1 MTGESTVDF
10 DGAYAKLNAEQKE
23 AVDTIQGPIF
33 VVAGPGTGKTQVL
46 ALRIANILKLTDTPP
61 EAILALT
68 FTETGAREMRQRISR
83 LIGSTTAWKIRI
95 HTFHGFA
102 QSLVTRFPDQFPRI
116 IGADIATDAER
127 AEILEK
133 AILEAGA
140 KAKLLRPFGDQ
151 FWYHYEI
158 TKAISTMKRENVA
171 VDALAE
177 RVAES
182 EKEFDAIPG
191 KIHEKGKYE
200 GKMKGEFETLQRKIT
215 KTRELLTIYELYQK
229 GLEAAKRYDFEDVIL
244 EVVHALQE
252 NENFKREVQEGVH
265 YVLADEHQ
273 DANKSQ
279 NAFLELLTDY
289 DDHPNLFIVGDEKQ
303 AIYRFQGADLDNVHY
318 FRERFT
324 GTKVIVLTQNYRS
337 TQTILD
343 SALTLIEASP
353 DDRLSRLPLAANS
366 DVKERPVTIAVAQT
380 SEAEADFLAE
390 KIRDLMSAGVPA
402 DSIAILVRRN
412 RDTAWLED
420 ALAKRG
426 VPLSGS
432 GDERNA
438 LTDPYVQA
446 LRKLLEA
453 VHEQR
458 DERLISVLTL
468 PGFKLSPADIW
479 RITQHARISRMP
491 IIDIFRKT
499 EFLEA
504 AGVLEVDRAQA
515 MVNTLD
521 GLGKLAATE
530 RPAVVAEEAFKKSG
544 LLHMLLE
551 RTSIDGAYASNTGTR
566 EKHFGAMRA
575 FFSLLEELSS
585 HEHDALLP
593 RALELL
599 TLYEERG
606 IPLKGQEDESM
617 SVGCVK
623 IMTAHKAK
631 GREFAHVFV
640 PRLTESAW
648 STRNRAEH
656 FYLPDIL
663 SGATELE
670 DERRLLYVAMTRA
683 KEHLTISYSLTRDD
697 GKETAPSSLLE
708 DIDSVVA
715 ARLIE
720 KVVIEE
726 KPESN
731 ELEFLPS
738 GGRVTGESGADGN
751 MVGGSTKGNTR
762 GASLRASDTSETL
775 IAQPSADDLTTL
787 RNAFIAQGLSPTA
800 LNNFLE
806 CPSKYFYTNLLR
818 LPQPENKSMLY
829 GTAIHAAFK
838 AYADR
843 RERGDDVPGDYLVTE
858 FNRVISK
865 TALSARDIEDS
876 KEKAKRALTAWW
888 QANQVSW
895 PSKTETE
902 LPVEAEF
909 TIPKAATFGETGGTT
924 FTIRGNLDRLD
935 PLPGGT
941 VRVIDYK
948 TGKPK
953 SRNELLGATASAE
966 KEGTEARGRNYY
978 RQLQFYKLLLART
991 DKPREM
997 SEGIIEFVEPDDK
1010 GQMRSE
1016 TFMITDD
1023 EVKELEAT
1031 IAKTAESIMTLSFWN
1046 THCDDPDCEWCAL
1059 RLG

>member
-1 MTGESTVDF
+1 
-10 DGAYAKLNAEQKE
+10 
-23 AVDTIQGPIF
+23 
-33 VVAGPGTGKTQVL
+33 
-46 ALRIANILKLTDTPP
+46 
-61 EAILALT
+61 
-68 FTETGAREMRQRISR
+68 
-83 LIGSTTAWKIRI
+83 
-95 HTFHGFA
+95 
-102 QSLVTRFPDQFPRI
+102 
-116 IGADIATDAER
+116 
-127 AEILEK
+127 
-133 AILEAGA
+133 
-140 KAKLLRPFGDQ
+140 LRPFGDQ

-158 TKAISTMKRENVA
+158 TKAVSTMKRENVT

-191 KIHEKGKYE
+191 KVHEKGKYE

-215 KTRELLTIYELYQK
+215 KTRELLSIYELYQK

-318 FRERFT
+318 FHERFT

-353 DDRLSRLPLAANS
+353 DERLSRLPLAANS

-446 LRKLLEA
+446 LRRLLEA

-479 RITQHARISRMP
+479 RITQHARVSRMP

-521 GLGKLAATE
+521 GLGKLAAAE

-544 LLHMLLE
+544 LLRMLLE

-697 GKETAPSSLLE
+697 GKETAPSALLE

-715 ARLIE
+715 AKLIE

-738 GGRVTGESGADGN
+738 GGRGTEKSGADGN
-751 MVGGSTKGNTR
+751 MVDGNTKGNTR
-762 GASLRASDTSETL
+762 GASLRA
-775 IAQPSADDLTTL
+775 PSADDLTTL

-829 GTAIHAAFK
+829 GTAIHAALK

-843 RERGDDVPGDYLVTE
+843 RERGDDVPGDYLVKE

-909 TIPKAATFGETGGTT
+909 TLPETEDATFSPEGSTFGSVAGTT

-935 PLPGGT
+935 PLPSGT

-953 SRNELLGATASAE
+953 SRNELLGKTASSAKTASAE
-966 KEGTEARGRNYY
+966 KSDEGDRGSNYY
-978 RQLQFYKLLLART
+978 RQLQFYKLLLARA

-1010 GQMRSE
+1010 GQMHSE
-1016 TFMITDD
+1016 TFMITDE
-1023 EVKELEAT
+1023 EVKELET
-1031 IAKTAESIMTLSFWN
+1031 IIAQTAESIMTLSFWD

-1059 RLG
+1059 RLNS